1 MSVQRLWFVKREEQV
16 RGPFPEQLLVRYIVL
31 GRVNNADRISLDQDY
46 WHVPGEVPE
55 LVEAIRELLALEEGE
70 ELDAVWRDER
80 FKARLRWLDDRKSPD
95 PRVHQTTEEAMR
107 WQAQRVHGERR
118 RMPETVE
125 QIAYRENRAE
135 FEHWMKLQRR
145 RYTIPLLVLLAV
157 FVAAVEL
164 VLFYEPV
171 NPVKV
176 GLRIVSGQCQLA
188 PARDVDWSGCNKQ
201 GFLLLGA
208 DLRGARLV
216 KADLSGA
223 NLRYADLR
231 QANLTGAYL
240 KGADLV
246 GAQLDG
252 TIWIDGRSCAA
263 GSEGECR

>member
-1 MSVQRLWFVKREEQV
+1 MTVQRLWFVKREEQV
-16 RGPFPEQLLVRYIVL
+16 RGPFPEPLLVRYIVL
-31 GRVNNADRISLDQDY
+31 GRVNNADRISLDQHY

-55 LVEAIRELLALEEGE
+55 LVEAIRDLLDLEEAE
-70 ELDAVWRDER
+70 ELDTVWRDER

-95 PRVHQTTEEAMR
+95 PRGHQTQEESMR

-118 RMPETVE
+118 RIPETVE
-125 QIAYRENRAE
+125 QIAYRESRAE

-145 RYTIPLLVLLAV
+145 RYTIPVLVLLAL
-157 FVAAVEL
+157 FVGVIVI
-164 VLFYEPV
+164 VLRYQPV

-176 GLRIVSGQCQLA
+176 GLHIVSGQCQNA

-231 QANLTGAYL
+231 EANLTGADL
-240 KGADLV
+240 SSADLA
-246 GAQLDG
+246 GARLDG
-252 TIWIDGRSCAA
+252 TIWIDGRRCAA
-263 GSEGECR
+263 GSEGRCR